1 MSGEDVRQGAA
12 TERMKR
18 RLREPVNGLTHLV
31 GVLLSLVALVA
42 LVTIGVRS
50 GSATV
55 LVALLVF
62 GLSQVALY
70 TASTLHHSLS
80 LSPRGN
86 ARLLRLDCAMVV
98 VLIAGTYTPVC
109 LFALRGIWRWG
120 LLGAI
125 WGLTIA
131 GLVMM
136 TRWMGAPRWASTTF
150 YVALGWVGVLGAP
163 ALFRA
168 LPRAGFAWMLAGGAV
183 YTIGAVI
190 FLLERPNP
198 FPRWFG
204 AHALWHCFV
213 LGGSACCFWLVVRY
227 ALPLA

>member
-1 MSGEDVRQGAA
+1 VHVRKDAA
-12 TERMKR
+12 MGTMAR
-18 RLREPVNGLTHLV
+18 RLREPANGLTHLL
-31 GVLLSLVALVA
+31 GALLSLVALVA
-42 LVTIGVRS
+42 LVAIGIRS

-55 LVALLVF
+55 LVALVIF

-70 TASTLHHSLS
+70 TASTLHHSLD
-80 LSPRGN
+80 LSPAGN
-86 ARLLRLDCAMVV
+86 ARLLRFDCTMVV

-125 WGLTIA
+125 WGLTLL

-136 TRWMGAPRWASTTF
+136 ARWMDAPRWASTTF
-150 YVALGWVGVLGAP
+150 YVALGWVGLLATP

-168 LPRAGFAWMLAGGAV
+168 LPLAGFAWMLAGGAV

-190 FLLERPNP
+190 FLLERPDP
-198 FPRWFG
+198 YPAVFG

-213 LGGSACCFWLVVRY
+213 LGGSACCFWLIVRY
-227 ALPLA
+227 AVPLA

>member
-1 MSGEDVRQGAA
+1 MAISPRVPMVARG
-12 TERMKR
+12 M
-18 RLREPVNGLTHLV
+18 REPANGLTHLA
-31 GVLLSLVALVA
+31 GVLLSLAALVA
-42 LVTIGVRS
+42 LVAIGLRR

-55 LVALLVF
+55 LIALIVF

-80 LSPRGN
+80 LSPRAN
-86 ARLLRLDCAMVV
+86 ARLLRFDCMMVV

-125 WGLTIA
+125 WGLTLI

-136 TRWMGAPRWASTTF
+136 TRWMDAPRWASTTF
-150 YVALGWVGVLGAP
+150 YVALGWIGVVATP
-163 ALFRA
+163 ALFHA
-168 LPRAGFAWMLAGGAV
+168 LPLAGFLWMLAGGAV
-183 YTIGAVI
+183 YTVGAVI
-190 FLLERPNP
+190 FLLERPDP
-198 FPRWFG
+198 FPAVFG
-204 AHALWHCFV
+204 SHALWHCFV

-227 ALPLA
+227 TVPLA

>member
-1 MSGEDVRQGAA
+1 MRARI
-12 TERMKR
+12 TI
-18 RLREPVNGLTHLV
+18 REPASGLTHAA
-31 GVLLSLVALVA
+31 GVLLSLAA
-42 LVTIGVRS
+42 LVTLVGIGLRA

-55 LVALLVF
+55 LIALMVF

-80 LSPRGN
+80 LSPIGN
-86 ARLLRLDCAMVV
+86 ARLLRFDCTMVV

-120 LLGAI
+120 LLGAV
-125 WGLTIA
+125 WGLALI

-150 YVALGWVGVLGAP
+150 YVALGWVGLIATPV
-163 ALFRA
+163 LFRA
-168 LPRAGFAWMLAGGAV
+168 LPPAGFRWMLAGGAV
-183 YTIGAVI
+183 YTIGALI

-198 FPRWFG
+198 FPAVFG

-213 LGGSACCFWLVVRY
+213 LGGSACCFVLIVRY